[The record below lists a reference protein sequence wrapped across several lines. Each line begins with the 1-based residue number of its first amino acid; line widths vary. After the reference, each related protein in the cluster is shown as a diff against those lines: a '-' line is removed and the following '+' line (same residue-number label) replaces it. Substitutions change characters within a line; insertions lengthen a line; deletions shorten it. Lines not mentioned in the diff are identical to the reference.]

1 MAKRKGSLLLQLTLR
16 LGLAIVFLSLA
27 SFFYQFRVQKHIMV
41 SSIRSD
47 LTRQATLLRSWLA
60 QAADA
65 VERERIA
72 HQYIRTLEYL
82 DPAKQT
88 VVVVDEKGVV
98 LASSKAEERGT
109 VCVNNTIQ
117 KALEPGA
124 PGEGIHAHDDN
135 EYVVALPCYGDA
147 TRTKTWGAVLIRQP
161 LTAVEKLADSLML
174 WAFIVFAATLVIIV
188 VVVHY
193 VLRVRVHR
201 PMQAIFMQEYRISE
215 GDLAKIEAEDPGN
228 EFSDLYAMYN
238 EMVVRIAEQKK
249 AIIEQKDHVALAQ
262 LVRQAIARLTGP
274 LDGILAE
281 SRTLME
287 HESSISE
294 EDRKLLKQI
303 IANITRI
310 ARELRSIVMEGD
322 KSATWLKREAEKIPH
337 YANADGE
344 SHTDGRHVIG

>member
-16 LGLAIVFLSLA
+16 LGLAVVFLSLA
-27 SFFYQFRVQKHIMV
+27 SFFYQFRVQRHIMV
-41 SSIRSD
+41 GSIRSH

-65 VERERIA
+65 AERERVA
-72 HQYIRTLEYL
+72 SQYIQTLEHL
-82 DPAKQT
+82 GAARQT
-88 VVVVDEKGVV
+88 VVVVDEKGAVLSSSTPDPKGVV
-98 LASSKAEERGT
+98 Y
-109 VCVNNTIQ
+109 VNDALQ
-117 KALEPGA
+117 RALEPGA
-124 PGEGIHAHDDN
+124 PTDGVHAQDGD
-135 EYVVALPCYGDA
+135 EYLIALPCYSDA
-147 TRTKTWGAVLIRQP
+147 ARTKTWGAVLLRQP
-161 LTAVEKLADSLML
+161 LTAVDRLADSLML
-174 WAFIVFAATLVIIV
+174 WAFIVFAATLVVIV
-188 VVVHY
+188 AVVHY

-215 GDLAKIEAEDPGN
+215 GDLAKIEAQDPGN

-287 HESSISE
+287 HESSLAE

-303 IANITRI
+303 ISNITRI
-310 ARELRSIVMEGD
+310 ARELRSIVVEGD
-322 KSATWLKREAEKIPH
+322 KSASWLKREAEKIPH
-337 YANADGE
+337 YE
-344 SHTDGRHVIG
+344 SESGPD